1 MITVDIPNTLLALI
15 RLHDLFKNEYEAE
28 EQTPQ
33 AQLFFNNRATLLSYL
48 ISRDALTDVSISA
61 EDDLIRSLET
71 MQQMHLT
78 LFNESIKLY
87 TEEFDQPR
95 LA

>member
-1 MITVDIPNTLLALI
+1 MITVDIPNTLLTLI
-15 RLHDLFKNEYEAE
+15 RLHDLFKNEYESE

-48 ISRDALTDVSISA
+48 ISRDALTDLSISA

-71 MQQMHLT
+71 IQQMHLN
-78 LFNESIKLY
+78 LFNERIKLY
-87 TEEFDQPR
+87 IEEFDQPQ

>member
-1 MITVDIPNTLLALI
+1 MITIDIPATLLTLI
-15 RLHDLFKNEYEAE
+15 RLHDLFKNEYESE
-28 EQTPQ
+28 EQTPH

-78 LFNESIKLY
+78 VFNESIKLY